1 MLTKFKDE
9 FWVFDVDGKV
19 EAIGY
24 FNPQD
29 QAMEKRIRKTMRDH
43 AHKALDTGD
52 QASIDLFAYAML
64 GSISSPILFN
74 ANRRNKRS
82 GARLAYDRDISR
94 EEKKVIQFR
103 QTFGLEKDDA
113 WQAALKRG
121 KEELAKPENGP
132 VRELYDQ
139 RRGKWYV
146 DLISILLE
154 LIRRLMTFTA

>member
-1 MLTKFKDE
+1 M
-9 FWVFDVDGKV
+9 
-19 EAIGY
+19 
-24 FNPQD
+24 
-29 QAMEKRIRKTMRDH
+29 
-43 AHKALDTGD
+43 
-52 QASIDLFAYAML
+52 
-64 GSISSPILFN
+64 
-74 ANRRNKRS
+74 
-82 GARLAYDRDISR
+82 AYDRDISR